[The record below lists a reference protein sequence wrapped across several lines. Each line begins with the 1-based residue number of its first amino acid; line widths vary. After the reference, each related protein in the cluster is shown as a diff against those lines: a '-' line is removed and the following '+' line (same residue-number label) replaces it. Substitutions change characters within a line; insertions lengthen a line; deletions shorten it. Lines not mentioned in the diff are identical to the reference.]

1 MSIQVLIPTPLRKH
15 TSGAGQIACNA
26 GSLPELLGVLGQSY
40 PELQRHICDEQGQ
53 LRRFLNVYVNE
64 EDIRFLGG
72 SDYRFH
78 DGDEV
83 LLIPSI
89 AGGTN
94 EL

>member
-1 MSIQVLIPTPLRKH
+1 MSIQVHIPTPLRKH
-15 TSGAGQIACNA
+15 TSGAGQISSNA
-26 GSLPELLGVLGQSY
+26 GSLPELPGQLGQSY
-40 PELQRHICDEQGQ
+40 PDLQRHICDEQGQ

-72 SDYRFH
+72 SDYRFR

-89 AGGTN
+89 AGGC
-94 EL
+94 LAG

>member
-1 MSIQVLIPTPLRKH
+1 MSIQVLIPSPLRKH
-15 TSGAGQIACNA
+15 TSGAGQISCNA
-26 GSLPELLGVLGQSY
+26 GSLPELIGVLGRSY

-72 SDYRFH
+72 SDYRFR

-89 AGGTN
+89 AGGS
-94 EL
+94 LS